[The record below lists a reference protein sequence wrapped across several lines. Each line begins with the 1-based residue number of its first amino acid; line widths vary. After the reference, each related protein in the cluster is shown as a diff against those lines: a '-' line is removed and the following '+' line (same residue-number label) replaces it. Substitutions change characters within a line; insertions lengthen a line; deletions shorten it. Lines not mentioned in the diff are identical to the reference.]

1 MTTIEPVPSQAQLD
15 LMNAAWSQTNINQ
28 TNNPGTIGMYGT
40 SEKYYFYM
48 TFKANP
54 SDLWH
59 EGSPTAKTFRILFQ
73 MGGQQS
79 DWHGLTL
86 KNSAV

>member
-1 MTTIEPVPSQAQLD
+1 MTTIDPVPTTAQLA

-59 EGSPTAKTFRILFQ
+59 DGTTAKTFRILFQ

-86 KNSAV
+86 KNSAL